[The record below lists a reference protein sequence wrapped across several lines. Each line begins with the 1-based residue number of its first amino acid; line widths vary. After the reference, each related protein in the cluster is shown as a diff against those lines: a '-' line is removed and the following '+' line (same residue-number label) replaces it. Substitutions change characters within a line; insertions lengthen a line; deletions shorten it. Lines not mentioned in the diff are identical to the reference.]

1 MHALCLIVVEVLHDT
16 WKKQQPFRVIS
27 HVIHYLVIVILYL
40 VVVRLSYLVVAAYR
54 TELHSH
60 FEKGPAKLPHSKDSK
75 KSCRYLEFIQV

>member
-1 MHALCLIVVEVLHDT
+1 MPLCLIVVEVLHDT

-40 VVVRLSYLVVAAYR
+40 VVVRVSYLVVAAYR

-60 FEKGPAKLPHSKDSK
+60 WPQREKGTKLPH
-75 KSCRYLEFIQV
+75 